1 MQTSRPAL
9 IVSIHDVSPLT
20 KAAVVKMLDDLAALG
35 VGKTSLLVV
44 PNHHHKAPL
53 ADDAPFCAWLRE
65 KQAAGHELVMHGYFH
80 QRPVGGTWA
89 QSLVTEHYTKGEG
102 EFFDLSESAAAERLK
117 KAQDEF
123 SREKLRTVGFIA
135 PAWLLGEA
143 AERAVQAAGFDY
155 TTRLQNIKDLK
166 LGSICATQSLV
177 WSVRAAWRRVVSRG
191 WNAFLFRR
199 LAVNPVLG
207 VGLHPPD
214 WEHAAIRSQVVRLIR
229 AALAGREAITY
240 EEWLLRFRARP

>member
-20 KAAVVKMLDDLAALG
+20 KAATEAMLEDLAALG
-35 VGKTSLLVV
+35 VAKTSLLVV

-53 ADDAPFCAWLRE
+53 AEDSAFCGWLRE
-65 KQAAGHELVMHGYFH
+65 KQASGHELVMHGYFH
-80 QRPVGGTWA
+80 ERPAGGTWA
-89 QSLVTEHYTKGEG
+89 QSLVTEHYTAGEG
-102 EFFDLSESAAAERLK
+102 EFFDLSESAAGERLK
-117 KAQDEF
+117 KAQGEF
-123 SREKLRTVGFIA
+123 EKEKLRAVGFIA

-143 AERAVQAAGFDY
+143 AERAVKAAGFDY

-166 LGSICATQSLV
+166 SGAIYPTQSLV
-177 WSVRAAWRRVVSRG
+177 WSVRAAWRRMVSRG

-199 LAVNPVLG
+199 LATNPVMR

-214 WEHAAIRSQVVRLIR
+214 WRHVAIREQVMRLIG
-229 AALAGREAITY
+229 AALASREAITY
-240 EEWLLRFRARP
+240 EEWLLRSRARP